1 MTAAEVILWGTT
13 IGTVLFNDETGFATF
28 EYDRNFIKSGI
39 ELSPIAMPL
48 SERLYTFPELPVN
61 SFHGLPGMLADSLP
75 DKFGNAVIDSW
86 LKSCGR
92 TPESFNAVER
102 LCYTGKRGMGALE
115 FVPAL
120 GPAYTENEPVEIDA
134 MVKLAEDILSEREN
148 LHIAEGSNA
157 MSQILQVGTSAGGAR
172 AKAIVAWNEKTGD
185 IRSGQISAGEDY
197 EYWLIKFDGLENNKD
212 KEENDGPQ
220 HTRIEYAYY
229 LMAKAAGINMSECRL
244 YKENGR
250 HHFMTKR
257 FDRIGENG
265 DKLHM
270 QSLGAIAHFDYN
282 SPGSYSYEQAAK
294 AMRKLKTGKEDFSQL
309 YRRMVFNA
317 FALNCDD
324 HVKNM
329 SFLMDRRG
337 NWSLSPAYDV
347 TYAYN
352 PGGRWTSSH
361 QMSINGNRSKIT
373 KADLL
378 ASAEVMDLKTKEAE
392 AIIRDVADAVNMWED
407 FAERAEVAPQARENI
422 YSYLQAVGI
431 A

>member
-61 SFHGLPGMLADSLP
+61 SFRGLPGMLADSLP

-86 LKSCGR
+86 LKSRGR

-157 MSQILQVGTSAGGAR
+157 MSQILQAGTSAGGAR

-229 LMAKAAGINMSECRL
+229 LMAKAAGISMSECRL

-282 SPGSYSYEQAAK
+282 SPGAYSYEQAAK

-324 HVKNM
+324 HVKNI

-361 QMSINGNRSKIT
+361 QMSINGKRSKIT
-373 KADLL
+373 KVDLL
-378 ASAEVMDLKTKEAE
+378 ACAEAMDLKTKEAE
-392 AIIRDVADAVNMWED
+392 AIIRDVA
-407 FAERAEVAPQARENI
+407 
-422 YSYLQAVGI
+422 
-431 A
+431 